1 MDKIIC
7 IGSATKDII
16 FPIIDG
22 TVIETPEDLEA
33 QKKIVFELGAK
44 YQVAQSRHE
53 TIGGCAA
60 NVACGLG
67 RLGIEVHCC
76 TRVGSDQTGDWIKEE
91 LQKNGVAVD
100 LVQAGNHRSDLSTIV
115 AHIPSEDRIIFSDR
129 DSNERLEIAS
139 DELKNVGAQWLFIS
153 SLNGNADESWES
165 KLDKILQLSKDEK
178 IKLIFNPGQKNLKSD
193 VAKVVA
199 TIAQSEMVIVNK
211 DEALEI
217 VMSIGKDEAM
227 PRLYNNEK
235 SLNDEKFLA
244 EQLNKIGAK
253 IVALTDGARGAWG
266 LAGQEFVHVEAREE
280 KVADTLG
287 AGDAFSSGFIAA
299 HLKEKSLQECLNW
312 GIVNSS
318 SVVQKYG
325 AVEGLLK
332 EDEI

>member
-1 MDKIIC
+1 MKIIC
-7 IGSATKDII
+7 IGSSTKDII

-22 TVIETPEDLEA
+22 EVIETPEDLEA
-33 QKKIVFELGAK
+33 QRKIVFELGAK
-44 YQVAQSRHE
+44 YQVAQARHE

-67 RLGIEVHCC
+67 RLGVDVFCC
-76 TRVGSDQTGDWIKEE
+76 TRVGSDQAGDWIKDE

-100 LVQAGNHRSDLSTIV
+100 LVQAGNHRSDLSTVV

-129 DSNERLEIAS
+129 DANERLEIAP
-139 DELKNVGAQWLFIS
+139 DELKEVGAQWLFVS
-153 SLNGNADESWES
+153 SLNGNADENWES
-165 KLDKILQLSKDEK
+165 KLDKVLQLAKNEN
-178 IKLIFNPGQKNLKSD
+178 IKFIFNPGQKNLKSD
-193 VAKVVA
+193 VAKIIA
-199 TIAQSEMVIVNK
+199 MIAQSEMLIVNK

-217 VMSIGKDEAM
+217 V
-227 PRLYNNEK
+227 EK
-235 SLNDEKFLA
+235 MGEFSTEELNDEKFLA
-244 EQLNKIGAK
+244 EQLNAIGAK

-266 LAGQEFVHVEAREE
+266 LAGQEFLHVEARKE

-299 HLKEKSLQECLNW
+299 HLKEKSLAECLNW
-312 GIVNSS
+312 GISNSS

-332 EDEI
+332 ENEI